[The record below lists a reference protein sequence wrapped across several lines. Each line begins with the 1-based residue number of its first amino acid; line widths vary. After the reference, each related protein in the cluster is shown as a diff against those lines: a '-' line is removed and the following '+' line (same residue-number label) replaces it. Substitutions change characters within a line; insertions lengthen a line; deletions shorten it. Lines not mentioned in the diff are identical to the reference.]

1 VSRCDCATVRL
12 VAALAACWGCSS
24 GKASLE
30 AEAGVELHPSAR
42 RIRLLVSD
50 STEASVS
57 VLDLEDEEWVA
68 RMALA
73 EPAALVLTEQREH
86 ALLVQP
92 EAGRVQLL
100 WSGVSA
106 LDHSEGFDSPHVHV
120 YKFEP
125 ELLSFSLE
133 APSPRHVVARHGVVS
148 LLYGD
153 LERAE
158 LQWFDE
164 AALSAPLPP
173 AVRSFPLPAA
183 AGAAQLAVP
192 ERQAFVTASAGDP
205 SGPGVMLV
213 DAEGVATL
221 LAPCSEP
228 AALANIR
235 GYTIFACGGALVSV
249 GSDSEDEPLRSEQLE
264 LPGNER
270 ARWLSAD
277 EAWPVLLV
285 GAESGRLFAYE
296 RELGWREL
304 KGGGTSCFAA
314 VEPAEGAVALS
325 LDNSGT
331 LQRIS
336 LRTGRVEASLAV
348 TAAFECDAP
357 VRPQLSLAPQRA
369 FVTEPARGVIHD
381 VVIPPLRQWRTYSGA
396 GNASAIVVLGVGSA
410 TRNLAVGGAD

>member
-1 VSRCDCATVRL
+1 MSRCDCATVRL
-12 VAALAACWGCSS
+12 VAALAAGWGCSS

-30 AEAGVELHPSAR
+30 AESRVELHPSAR

-100 WSGVSA
+100 WAGVSA
-106 LDHSEGFDSPHVHV
+106 VDHSEGFDSPHVHV

-125 ELLSFSLE
+125 ELLSFSLD

-164 AALSAPLPP
+164 AALSAPVPP
-173 AVRSFPLPAA
+173 AVRSFPLPAP
-183 AGAAQLAVP
+183 AGAARLALP

-205 SGPGVMLV
+205 AGPGVMLV
-213 DAEGVATL
+213 EAERVVTF

-228 AALANIR
+228 AALAIIR
-235 GYTIFACGGALVSV
+235 GYTMFGCAGALVSV

-264 LPGNER
+264 LPNNER

-277 EAWPVLLV
+277 EAWPVLIV

-304 KGGGTSCFAA
+304 NGSGTSCVAA
-314 VEPAEGAVALS
+314 VEPAEGAVVLS
-325 LDNSGT
+325 LDSSGR

-336 LRTGRVEASLAV
+336 LRTGKVEAELTL
-348 TAAFECDAP
+348 TATFECDAP
-357 VRPQLSLAPQRA
+357 LRPQLALGPQRA
-369 FVTEPARGVIHD
+369 FVTDPAEGVVHD
-381 VVIPPLRQWRTYSGA
+381 VLVSPLRRWRTHAGA
-396 GNASAIVVLGVGSA
+396 GRASAIGVLGVGPA
-410 TRNLAVGGAD
+410 TRNLVVGGAD